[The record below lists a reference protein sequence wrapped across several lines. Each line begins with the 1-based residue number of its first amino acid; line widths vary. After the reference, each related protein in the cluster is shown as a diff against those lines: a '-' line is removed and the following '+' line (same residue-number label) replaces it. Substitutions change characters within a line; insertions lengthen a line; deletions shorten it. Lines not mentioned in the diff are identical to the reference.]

1 MNKKLASVSAILFF
15 IVFAIETIRIP
26 GTFTPASQSLNSI
39 AIELFGNYV
48 VPFEVLSLILVTGII
63 GMFYITGREE

>member
-1 MNKKLASVSAILFF
+1 MNKKLASISATLFF
-15 IVFAIETIRIP
+15 IVFAIEIIRIP
-26 GTFTPASQSLNSI
+26 GTFTPVSQNLNSI

-63 GMFYITGREE
+63 GMFYIAGRED